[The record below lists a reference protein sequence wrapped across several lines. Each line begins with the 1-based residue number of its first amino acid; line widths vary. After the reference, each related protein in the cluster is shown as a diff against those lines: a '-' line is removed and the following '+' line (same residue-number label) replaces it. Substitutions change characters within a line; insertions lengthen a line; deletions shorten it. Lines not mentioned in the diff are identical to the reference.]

1 MIHASGLT
9 KHFKVKNHIVEA
21 VTSLDMH
28 VEAGELVALLGP
40 NGAGKSTTLRML
52 TTLLRPTAGT
62 AQVVGLDVRK
72 DPRGVRSRIGY
83 VGQGNAAGHNH
94 RARDELYTQARA
106 YGMPRRAAKARVDE
120 LCTSLELD
128 SVADRVVSSLS
139 GGQRRRLDIA
149 MGLVHTP
156 KLLFFDEPSTGLD
169 PQSRANVHDHI
180 RGLRDRY
187 GTTILFTTHYLDEAD
202 RLAQRVIVIDH
213 GRVIADETPARLKA
227 EHSGDRITLTFADE
241 DDARLAMSYGFGI
254 EPPHVTRHERTIV
267 LVADVLLRLHRS
279 WCDYS
284 VSAAYLW

>member
-1 MIHASGLT
+1 
-9 KHFKVKNHIVEA
+9 
-21 VTSLDMH
+21 
-28 VEAGELVALLGP
+28 
-40 NGAGKSTTLRML
+40 
-52 TTLLRPTAGT
+52 
-62 AQVVGLDVRK
+62 
-72 DPRGVRSRIGY
+72 
-83 VGQGNAAGHNH
+83 
-94 RARDELYTQARA
+94 
-106 YGMPRRAAKARVDE
+106 
-120 LCTSLELD
+120 
-128 SVADRVVSSLS
+128 
-139 GGQRRRLDIA
+139 

-202 RLAQRVIVIDH
+202 RLAERVIVIDH

-267 LVADVLLRLHRS
+267 LVADVPLRLHRS